1 MAQIEGLKE
10 QQAALTRVKN
20 NLKKIGDINDFL
32 KSVSGLAGEKDVEA
46 TYNISISFT
55 AGEDIKRFKCPLL
68 VEDNR
73 YILEAAQRYKESI
86 AAEVKKDSEEYRITL
101 SPKENATLEWALTLG

>member
-20 NLKKIGDINDFL
+20 NLKRIGDINDFL
-32 KSVSGLAGEKDVEA
+32 KSVSSLSGKENIDA
-46 TYNISISFT
+46 TYNVSISFT

-68 VEDNR
+68 VNDNR

-86 AAEVKKDSEEYRITL
+86 AQEVKKDAEEFRITL
-101 SPKENATLEWALTLG
+101 SPKESATLEWALTLG